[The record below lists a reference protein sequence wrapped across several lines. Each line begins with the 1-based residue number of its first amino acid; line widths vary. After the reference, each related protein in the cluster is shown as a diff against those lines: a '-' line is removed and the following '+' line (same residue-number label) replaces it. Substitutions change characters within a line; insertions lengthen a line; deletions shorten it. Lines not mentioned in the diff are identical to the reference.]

1 MLPAN
6 ILVVL
11 ECSTLD
17 YGKRTMQLK
26 RQIIVKLPEMHKKYY
41 STENKIKTLAKSHSK
56 AALYERTCIIRNINS
71 DSTENIELSALKAQE
86 ELQQQQSSDKP

>member
-1 MLPAN
+1 
-6 ILVVL
+6 
-11 ECSTLD
+11 
-17 YGKRTMQLK
+17 MQLK